1 MVTIQ
6 TNQVMDIYRK
16 RAPKYNFTANL
27 YYLIGFREYAYRK
40 RAVKALHLRQG
51 DTVVEIGCGTGLNF
65 ALLQKAVGAE
75 GKIIGVDLTDAMLS
89 EAQKRVE
96 QHSWLNVELIHCDA
110 ASFDFPPMIE
120 GVLSTFALS
129 LMPSIDKIIKNGAA
143 ALSPGK
149 RWVVLD
155 LKEPSNWLR
164 KLRPLFLPIVRPFD
178 VTDQLIR
185 ERPWETVR
193 QSFQQHLKNTS
204 VRELYGG
211 FSFLITGEA

>member
-1 MVTIQ
+1 MLTVQ
-6 TNQVMDIYRK
+6 TNNVIDIYRK

-40 RAVKALHLRQG
+40 RAVEALHLHRG

-65 ALLQKAVGAE
+65 AFLQEAVGAE
-75 GKIIGVDLTDAMLS
+75 GKIIGVDLTDAMLA
-89 EAQKRVE
+89 EVRKRVE
-96 QHSWLNVELIHCDA
+96 KHSWSNVELTNCDA
-110 ASFDFPPMIE
+110 ASFNFPGRVD

-129 LMPSIDKIIKNGAA
+129 LMPDIEKIISKGAE
-143 ALSPGK
+143 ALSPRK

-164 KLRPLFLPIVRPFD
+164 KLRPLFLPIVSPFG
-178 VTDQLIR
+178 VTGQLIQ
-185 ERPWETVR
+185 ERPWEAIW

-204 VRELYGG
+204 VWEFYGG

>member
-1 MVTIQ
+1 MATVQANNVI
-6 TNQVMDIYRK
+6 DIYRK

-27 YYLIGFREYAYRK
+27 YYFIGFREYAYRK
-40 RAVKALHLRQG
+40 RAVKALHLHQG

-65 ALLQKAVGAE
+65 AFLQKAVGAE
-75 GKIIGVDLTDAMLS
+75 GKIIGVDLTDAMLA

-96 QHSWLNVELIHCDA
+96 QHGWSNVELINCDA
-110 ASFDFPPMIE
+110 ASFDFPKRVDGI
-120 GVLSTFALS
+120 LSTFALS
-129 LMPSIDKIIKNGAA
+129 LMPDIEKIISKGAE
-143 ALSPGK
+143 ALTPGK

-164 KLRPLFLPIVRPFD
+164 KLRPLFLPIVRPFA
-178 VTDQLIR
+178 VTNQLIQ
-185 ERPWETVR
+185 ERPWEIIR

-204 VRELYGG
+204 MRELYGG